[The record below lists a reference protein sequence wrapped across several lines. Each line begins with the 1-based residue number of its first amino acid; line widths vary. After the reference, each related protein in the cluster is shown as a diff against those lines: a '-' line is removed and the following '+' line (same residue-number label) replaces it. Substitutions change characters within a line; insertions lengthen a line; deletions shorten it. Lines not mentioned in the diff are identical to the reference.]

1 MFTSGYWQIMA
12 NQEEKKPQSSLERV
26 LSEAA
31 PTLLATS
38 IFAMVGLLW
47 NLQSSVSEIKSNQV
61 RVLDL
66 IKDSQ
71 NRLSILEERVR
82 LLEIGRTD
90 AIRPRVNP

>member
-1 MFTSGYWQIMA
+1 MTAIDLRHFMA
-12 NQEEKKPQSSLERV
+12 NQEEKKSQSSIERV

-31 PTLLATS
+31 PTLLATA

-82 LLEIGRTD
+82 LLEIGQTGSV
-90 AIRPRVNP
+90 RPRVTP